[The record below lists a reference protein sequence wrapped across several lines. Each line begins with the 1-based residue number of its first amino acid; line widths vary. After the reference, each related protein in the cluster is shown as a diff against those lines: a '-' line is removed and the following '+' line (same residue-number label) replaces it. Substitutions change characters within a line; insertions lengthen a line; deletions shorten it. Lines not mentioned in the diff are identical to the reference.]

1 MRKIYPFMARMAFIA
16 SLLFL
21 CPALARAQYPE
32 ITADANTVLLE
43 HFNQSTAG
51 TLKSTLSYSTSLDG
65 LGEAANFTDNNFV
78 RYPASTSELS
88 NAATIEF
95 WVKPTAYNFGL
106 VCINWSNTTTAP
118 GGGYVFHSSI
128 NSDGKITT
136 SSWNGHGDGSL
147 TGNTVL
153 PLNAWT
159 HVAISWASGSTK
171 IYINGKVD
179 AQIATSI
186 NPSINSSSYVYLPY
200 WGNSNAVTIDELHIS
215 KVQRTDAEIASRIPI
230 FFSETQSDA
239 NSVILDHFNQTTTGT
254 VTNTLNY
261 SSSQNGLGKAANF
274 TNNSFVRYPA
284 TTASLTNAAT
294 IEFWV
299 KPESYNY
306 GLVCINWAN
315 TTVKPSS
322 GYVFHSSVNEFGK
335 ITMSSWNGAG
345 GGALTGNTVLPLNI
359 WTHVALSWG
368 AGSSKIYINGRLDAQ
383 SSVSIA
389 PSVNSTSYVYL
400 PYWGNANPVTIDE
413 LHVSKVQRADSEIA
427 SRIPITT
434 SFVSTVK
441 KDVSVY
447 PNPAKDVLFIS
458 AVSAGTQV
466 KVFSLEGQE
475 LINTVLE
482 SNKLNVAGLSGGIY
496 LLQLGNGQDVRT
508 VKFIKQ

>member
-1 MRKIYPFMARMAFIA
+1 MAKMAFVA
-16 SLLFL
+16 SLLLLF
-21 CPALARAQYPE
+21 PALARAQYPE
-32 ITADANTVLLE
+32 IAADANTVLLE

-51 TLKSTLSYSTSLDG
+51 TLKSALAYSTSLDG
-65 LGEAANFTDNNFV
+65 LGQAADFTNNNFV
-78 RYPASTSELS
+78 RYPATSSELA

-106 VCINWSNTTTAP
+106 VCINWSNTTTSP

-128 NSDGKITT
+128 NADGKITT

-153 PLNAWT
+153 PLNVWT

-179 AQIATSI
+179 AQMATSI
-186 NPSINSSSYVYLPY
+186 NPSINNSSYIYLPY
-200 WGNSNAVTIDELHIS
+200 WGSSNAVTIDELHIS
-215 KVQRTDAEIASRIPI
+215 KVQRTDAEIASRTPV

-239 NSVILDHFNQTTTGT
+239 SSVILDHFNQTTTGT

-261 SSSQNGLGKAANF
+261 SSSLNGLGKAANF

-284 TTASLTNAAT
+284 TTSSLASAAT

-315 TTVKPSS
+315 TTVKPSA

-368 AGSSKIYINGRLDAQ
+368 TGSSKIYINGRLDAQ

-389 PSVNSTSYVYL
+389 PSVNSSSYVYL

-413 LHVSKVQRADSEIA
+413 LHVSKVQRTDSEIA
-427 SRIPITT
+427 SRIPIAT
-434 SFVSTVK
+434 SVISSVK
-441 KDVSVY
+441 KRVSVY
-447 PNPAKDVLFIS
+447 PNPATDVLYVS
-458 AVSAGTQV
+458 AVDAGTRV
-466 KVFSLEGQE
+466 KVSSLEGQV
-475 LINTVLE
+475 LINTVL
-482 SNKLNVAGLSGGIY
+482 NGNQLNVSGLPAGVY
-496 LLQLGNGQDVRT
+496 LLRLDSVADVST